1 MLRRDTPLEA
11 WEVRALQKYVRDQGS
26 AALAVLAAQTL
37 ARRAQSIIS
46 RGLLASPGCPSV
58 GAPRMALE
66 RLPATR
72 LEYRL
77 YALFAD

>member
-11 WEVRALQKYVRDQGS
+11 WEVRALQKYVREQGS
-26 AALAVLAAQTL
+26 AALASQTL
-37 ARRAQSIIS
+37 ARRAQYIIS
-46 RGLLASPGCPSV
+46 RGLPASPGCLFVDS
-58 GAPRMALE
+58 PRAALE